1 MRRVDRYAS
10 LLLGRLSG
18 LAKVEAGNHIVDD
31 DLVTSGSTEAIADVI
46 SSTTGEQ
53 TNRLPGMPALTL
65 ATTAKGAFAVLPQDL
80 GTSVRVRDVRRMRQH
95 PSASGIR
102 ARDLSIGAGQS
113 ELEYSAARLVC
124 FRP

>member
-1 MRRVDRYAS
+1 M
-10 LLLGRLSG
+10 LGRLSG

-31 DLVTSGSTEAIADVI
+31 DLVTSGSAEAIADVI

-53 TNRLPGMPALTL
+53 TNRLPGMSALTL

-80 GTSVRVRDVRRMRQH
+80 GTPVRVRDVRRMRQH

-102 ARDLSIGAGQS
+102 ARDLSFGSWQG
-113 ELEYSAARLVC
+113 ELKHGAARLVR